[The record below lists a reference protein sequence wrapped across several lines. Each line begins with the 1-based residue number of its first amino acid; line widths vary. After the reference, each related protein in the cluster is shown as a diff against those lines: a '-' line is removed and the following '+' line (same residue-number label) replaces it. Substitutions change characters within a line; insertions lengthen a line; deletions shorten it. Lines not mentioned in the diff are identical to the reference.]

1 MPIIILRQ
9 SVGITEPL
17 SANTSIKNYPLTD
30 PEVDNNFN
38 NLNNGLELSLGNAEL
53 AYVQA
58 NTVYDYSNTKF
69 SSSGG
74 VITGNVNVVGVLYSN
89 NYIGT
94 IDAGSF

>member
-9 SVGITEPL
+9 NLGNTEPR
-17 SANTSIKNYPLTD
+17 SANTSIKDYPLTD

-38 NLNNGLELSLGNAEL
+38 NLNNGIELSLGNAEL
-53 AYVQA
+53 AYSQA
-58 NTVYDYSNTKF
+58 NIVYQYSNTKF

-74 VITGNVNVVGVLYSN
+74 IITGNVNVIGVIYSN
-89 NYIGT
+89 NFVGT

>member
-1 MPIIILRQ
+1 MPTIILRQ
-9 SVGITEPL
+9 SDGNTEPR
-17 SANTSIKNYPLTD
+17 SSNTSIKYYPLID

-38 NLNNGLELSLGNAEL
+38 NLNNGVELSLGNAEL
-53 AYVQA
+53 AHIQA

-74 VITGNVNVVGVLYSN
+74 VISGNVNVIGVLYSN